1 MIEKHILPL
10 NDKYEIKINYFI
22 ESKLHHIFNTPA
34 FFKLH
39 QTERSFYFQLSKKVT
54 NEVVGT
60 IHFTEVSPT
69 LFKSP
74 AKGTFGGAVTK
85 ENLDFDIYEDFFKA
99 VDRYLWLNG
108 AKRIEIILP
117 PMCHNPSTFS
127 INYNILSRQ
136 NYVVGNQELNYA
148 LIIDNQPFLS
158 KINDP
163 NRKRHLNKC
172 LQDGFTTQ
180 QLDNSFYQQAH
191 SLIVEN
197 GNRKGFTFSMSYEQ
211 VMQMVYTFPEKFLF
225 FGVFNQNILVASSIC
240 VVVNPVILYV
250 FAWGNLDNMQSYSP
264 ITLIAD
270 HIYEYAQKNNF
281 KIMDIGISTYKG
293 EPNLGLIQF
302 KKKLGCQESLKLSF
316 VKNFHS

>member
-191 SLIVEN
+191 SLKSEAK
-197 GNRKGFTFSMSYEQ
+197 RS
-211 VMQMVYTFPEKFLF
+211 
-225 FGVFNQNILVASSIC
+225 
-240 VVVNPVILYV
+240 
-250 FAWGNLDNMQSYSP
+250 
-264 ITLIAD
+264 
-270 HIYEYAQKNNF
+270 
-281 KIMDIGISTYKG
+281 
-293 EPNLGLIQF
+293 
-302 KKKLGCQESLKLSF
+302 
-316 VKNFHS
+316 